1 MIERKDASAMLTN
14 YLAFAPC
21 RRRKLRSA
29 ARHRRPGDRCR
40 DLRGVDSE
48 NVACGVTCGEKA
60 LSFSVFESV
69 DVENIARR
77 IEVPGHDARAV
88 AIIS

>member
-1 MIERKDASAMLTN
+1 
-14 YLAFAPC
+14 
-21 RRRKLRSA
+21 
-29 ARHRRPGDRCR
+29 
-40 DLRGVDSE
+40 VDSE